1 MDQTITALLNGV
13 GVVGVVLLVGWLIWT
28 GRLVTKPTHEEVTR
42 SYREQLEK
50 SESLSRE
57 QRILLNQL
65 TEQNGILL
73 ESSVPTV
80 NAVMSALHRAAGGDG
95 R

>member
-1 MDQTITALLNGV
+1 MDGIPLAGLGV
-13 GVVGVVLLVGWLIWT
+13 GSGWAIVALFVIWLFRGTVVT
-28 GRLVTKPTHEEVTR
+28 GAEHKRALGEKDRQIER
-42 SYREQLEK
+42 SEALN
-50 SESLSRE
+50 RE
-57 QRILLNQL
+57 QRILLDQL

-73 ESSVPTV
+73 ESAVPTV